1 MVLAGREAGLSLQ
14 HKPQSLQG
22 LARDTDLVVT
32 VCDQAHEERGKHD
45 TQRELHWSIPDPVR
59 DGRPE
64 AFAGTVGLLRE
75 RITYLAEHTA
85 RAS

>member
-1 MVLAGREAGLSLQ
+1 MHVLAHAIGRTIVAG
-14 HKPQSLQG
+14 
-22 LARDTDLVVT
+22 DEIV
-32 VCDQAHEERGKHD
+32 VCDQAHEERGAHD
-45 TQRELHWSIPDPVR
+45 TRHELHWSIPDPVR

-64 AFAGTVGLLRE
+64 AFAGAVGRLRE